1 MTMIKI
7 YEMMMT
13 AAMMMVTMTML
24 EHVLNVDRPTRAVG
38 GVLLKII
45 LISLALSLIFTHLP
59 SNAGRASLFWFWTK
73 HHFAAKLRQ
82 GGMIFVDLCSS

>member
-1 MTMIKI
+1 
-7 YEMMMT
+7 MMMT
-13 AAMMMVTMTML
+13 AAMMVVTMTML
-24 EHVLNVDRPTRAVG
+24 EHVLNVDGPTRAVG

-73 HHFAAKLRQ
+73 APHFAAKLRQ